1 MSMIY
6 DVFNNGKAKPG
17 SALFAAPAFV
27 YPVETFKDSF
37 LGFFGD
43 ACAVVLYCEDDVFL
57 GFVYVYLDAAAG
69 VVVFDGIGEEV

>member
-1 MSMIY
+1 MVY
-6 DVFNNGKAKPG
+6 DVFDDRKTQAG

-27 YPVETFKDSF
+27 HPVEAFKDSF